1 MTEKE
6 KAAGVLPAP
15 DAAIQ
20 KTDTCSVVAK
30 PGGVNRVILVGNL
43 GNMIDAMRGA
53 GLAPHGD
60 LSLAGDGKLQRYRI
74 EGDKAGSRNGWAV
87 LYSHPVMA
95 GAFGSWKIGETH
107 TWCERTS
114 KPPTAAERAE
124 LQRQMRAAQAA
135 RAAEQANIQASARA
149 RAAKLWATAHPASNA
164 HPYLQRKQIG
174 AYGIR
179 QLRDMLVIA
188 ARDVNG
194 ELHTLQFISPD
205 GSKRFLTGGRIVG
218 CYFAIGRPVDSL
230 LLCEGLATASTL
242 HQATGRAVAV
252 AFNCGNLV
260 AVAKALRSKFPAL
273 RMIVC
278 ADNDFATQGN
288 PGVTHA
294 QAAARAV
301 GGFLAVPRF
310 TVVTP

>member
-1 MTEKE
+1 M
-6 KAAGVLPAP
+6 
-15 DAAIQ
+15 
-20 KTDTCSVVAK
+20 SVVDQFKQA
-30 PGGVNRVILVGNL
+30 L
-43 GNMIDAMRGA
+43 AAA

-60 LSLAGDGKLQRYRI
+60 LDLAGDGKLQRYRI
-74 EGDKAGSRNGWAV
+74 SGDKAGSRNGWVV
-87 LYSHPVMA
+87 LYSHPVLA
-95 GAFGSWKIGETH
+95 GAFGSWKTGETH

-114 KPPTAAERAE
+114 KPTTVAERAE
-124 LQRQMRAAQAA
+124 LQRQIRAAQAA
-135 RAAEQANIQASARA
+135 RSAELASVQASARE
-149 RAAKLWATAHPASNA
+149 RAAKLWALAHPATNA

-179 QLRDMLVIA
+179 QLNDALVIA
-188 ARDVNG
+188 ARDVYG
-194 ELHTLQFISPD
+194 GLHTLQFIGAD
-205 GSKRFLTGGRIVG
+205 GSKRFLSGGRIVG

-260 AVAKALRSKFPAL
+260 AVARSLRGKFPAL
-273 RMIVC
+273 RMIIC

-310 TVVTP
+310 TEAAH

>member
-1 MTEKE
+1 MSNT
-6 KAAGVLPAP
+6 P
-15 DAAIQ
+15 DQFRQALA
-20 KTDTCSVVAK
+20 T
-30 PGGVNRVILVGNL
+30 
-43 GNMIDAMRGA
+43 A
-53 GLAPHGD
+53 GLAPSGD
-60 LSLAGDGKLQRYRI
+60 LNLTGDGKLQRYRI

-95 GAFGSWKIGETH
+95 GAFGSWKTGESH
-107 TWCERTS
+107 TWCEKRS
-114 KPPTAAERAE
+114 DKPPSPAERAE
-124 LQRQMRAAQAA
+124 LQRQMKAAQAA
-135 RAAEQANIQASARA
+135 RAAELANVQASARQ
-149 RAAKLWATAHPASNA
+149 RAAKLWATAHPATNA

-260 AVAKALRSKFPAL
+260 AVAKALRMKFPAL

-278 ADNDFATQGN
+278 ADNDFQTPGN

-301 GGFLAVPRF
+301 GGYLAVPKFPEVR
-310 TVVTP
+310 P

>member
-1 MTEKE
+1 MSTNLEQFRQSI
-6 KAAGVLPAP
+6 AA
-15 DAAIQ
+15 
-20 KTDTCSVVAK
+20 
-30 PGGVNRVILVGNL
+30 
-43 GNMIDAMRGA
+43 A

-60 LSLAGDGKLQRYRI
+60 LDLTGDGKLQRYRI

-87 LYSHPVMA
+87 LYSQPLLA
-95 GAFGSWKIGETH
+95 GAFGSWKTGESH
-107 TWCERTS
+107 TWCEQRS
-114 KPPTAAERAE
+114 DKPPTAAERAE
-124 LQRQMRAAQAA
+124 QQRLMKAAQAT
-135 RAAEQANIQASARA
+135 RAAELANVQAFARQ
-149 RAAKLWATAHPASNA
+149 RAAKLWSTARPATNA

-179 QLRDMLVIA
+179 QLRDVLVIA

-218 CYFAIGRPVDSL
+218 CYFAIGRPLDSI

-260 AVAKALRSKFPAL
+260 AVAKALSGKFPAL

-278 ADNDFATQGN
+278 ADNDFKTPGN

-294 QAAARAV
+294 RAAARAV
-301 GGFLAVPRF
+301 GGYLAIPQFPEARS
-310 TVVTP
+310 

>member
-1 MTEKE
+1 MSRTTEHLLQAI
-6 KAAGVLPAP
+6 AA
-15 DAAIQ
+15 
-20 KTDTCSVVAK
+20 
-30 PGGVNRVILVGNL
+30 
-43 GNMIDAMRGA
+43 A
-53 GLAPHGD
+53 GLAPVKE
-60 LSLAGDGKLQRYRI
+60 LNPQSDGKVHRFRV
-74 EGDKAGSRNGWAV
+74 EGDKPGSTNGWYV
-87 LYSHPVMA
+87 LHSHPLLA
-95 GAFGSWKIGETH
+95 GAFGSWKTGESH
-107 TWCERTS
+107 TWCEKREG
-114 KPPTAAERAE
+114 KPPTPAERAE
-124 LQRQMRAAQAA
+124 LQRQMRAAQEA
-135 RAAEQANIQASARA
+135 RASELANVQASARE
-149 RAAKLWATAHPASNA
+149 RAAKLWATAHPATNA

-188 ARDVNG
+188 ARDVTG

-260 AVAKALRSKFPAL
+260 AVAKVLRMKFPAMRL
-273 RMIVC
+273 VVC
-278 ADNDFATQGN
+278 ADNDFQTQGN

-294 QAAARAV
+294 RAAAQAV
-301 GGFLAVPRF
+301 GGYLVVPKFPEAR
-310 TVVTP
+310 P

>member
-1 MTEKE
+1 MSDHFRQALAT
-6 KAAGVLPAP
+6 
-15 DAAIQ
+15 
-20 KTDTCSVVAK
+20 
-30 PGGVNRVILVGNL
+30 
-43 GNMIDAMRGA
+43 A

-74 EGDKAGSRNGWAV
+74 EGEKAGSRNGWAV

-95 GAFGSWKIGETH
+95 GAFGSWKTGESH

-114 KPPTAAERAE
+114 KPPTPAERAE
-124 LQRQMRAAQAA
+124 LQRHMKAAQAA
-135 RAAEQANIQASARA
+135 RAAELANVQASARE
-149 RAAKLWATAHPASNA
+149 RAAKLWATAHPATNA

-188 ARDVNG
+188 ARDVHGQLN
-194 ELHTLQFISPD
+194 TLQFISAD

-260 AVAKALRSKFPAL
+260 AVAKALRGKFPTL
-273 RMIVC
+273 RLIVC
-278 ADNDFATQGN
+278 ADNDFQTPGN

-294 QAAARAV
+294 RAAAQAV

-310 TVVTP
+310 TEVAP

>member
-1 MTEKE
+1 MSDHFRQALAT
-6 KAAGVLPAP
+6 
-15 DAAIQ
+15 
-20 KTDTCSVVAK
+20 
-30 PGGVNRVILVGNL
+30 
-43 GNMIDAMRGA
+43 A

-74 EGDKAGSRNGWAV
+74 EGEKAGSRNGWAV

-95 GAFGSWKIGETH
+95 GAFGSWKTGESH

-114 KPPTAAERAE
+114 KPPTPAERAE
-124 LQRQMRAAQAA
+124 LQRHMKAAQAA
-135 RAAEQANIQASARA
+135 RAAELANVQASARE
-149 RAAKLWATAHPASNA
+149 RAAKLWATAHPATNA

-188 ARDVNG
+188 ARDVHG
-194 ELHTLQFISPD
+194 QLHTLQFISAD

-218 CYFAIGRPVDSL
+218 CYFAIGRPVDSM

-242 HQATGRAVAV
+242 HHATGRAVAV

-260 AVAKALRSKFPAL
+260 AVAKALRGKFPTL
-273 RMIVC
+273 RLIVC
-278 ADNDFATQGN
+278 ADNDFQTPGN

-294 QAAARAV
+294 RAAAQAV

-310 TVVTP
+310 TEVAP